1 MDTLNSEWVSREWRF
16 WVNGLIIALHEL
28 FCRVWL
34 KLNEKQVLLS
44 FKAGLVI
51 SILVNNELVQ
61 ERNLY

>member
-1 MDTLNSEWVSREWRF
+1 MDTLNCEWVSREWRF
-16 WVNGLIIALHEL
+16 LVNGLIIALHEL
-28 FCRVWL
+28 FRRVWL

>member
-1 MDTLNSEWVSREWRF
+1 MDTLNCEWVSREWRF
-16 WVNGLIIALHEL
+16 LVNELIIVLHEL

-34 KLNEKQVLLS
+34 KLDIKQVLLS